1 MVKIDIE
8 MPEECDEC
16 MFCIN
21 KTNNDYGYFG
31 QCFVQDNLKVN
42 LLMHKRTKWCPLI
55 KEN

>member
-8 MPEECDEC
+8 MPKECDEC

-31 QCFVQDNLKVN
+31 QCFIQDNLKVN
-42 LLMHKRTKWCPLI
+42 LLMHKRTKWCPII